1 MEGNLPTGHKT
12 TVRTGLPQAT
22 WRLLNQGVPNAKS
35 TTSQIVDTCGNLET
49 YAVIDKDI
57 ADLNGNTLEFRL
69 SETKA
74 FLEGMSQRVTA
85 TIIYSNRTIRVWK
98 DVESIIDRKDDIVVS
113 WLAKYAPDYHNDV
126 VFMQLQTSTGLD
138 VNDSNLRAEYAAT
151 KWLEVNRSDY
161 REVVANVLDDL
172 KKEVIANRNV
182 ILGDATA

>member
-1 MEGNLPTGHKT
+1 MFQLDEK
-12 TVRTGLPQAT
+12 
-22 WRLLNQGVPNAKS
+22 
-35 TTSQIVDTCGNLET
+35 
-49 YAVIDKDI
+49 
-57 ADLNGNTLEFRL
+57 
-69 SETKA
+69 
-74 FLEGMSQRVTA
+74 FLEDIGLNDLPEEQKKPFLQHIYDELELRVGTKLSDGMSDEQLEEF
-85 TIIYSNRTIRVWK
+85 
-98 DVESIIDRKDDIVVS
+98 ESIIDRKDDIVVS

-182 ILGDATA
+182 ILGDTTA